1 MLCYIKQRLSLCNT
15 YNHYHHI
22 NQDLAY
28 SYLTEIFATYSS
40 IQICTEGM
48 TIMNLILKNR
58 RTNSSGFLSPQFWQ
72 YLFTLTVAL
81 LTTTVN
87 AQWNTQSP
95 VPTHLDVRGIAAP
108 TTEKIFIA
116 TDDNSF
122 DDGGAL
128 FESTDGGVTWV
139 HRNIPFSLGNPF
151 NGIFF
156 LNSQNGWVFGNENY
170 RTTDGGTNWVQ
181 LPSLGSIYFMK
192 FYSSTFGLATN
203 NFDRY
208 VSYDGGS
215 SWEVSPNN
223 IFAFDFI
230 DELNG
235 LGISETGIYKTTDGG
250 NTFSFVH
257 AGDAKSIAF
266 LSGTI
271 AVAIADDS
279 FLRSTDGGTNW
290 NVVTSAS
297 GRLQLFAFSPEVVLA
312 SGRTGPYPNY
322 DDRVIRTSDGGQT
335 WSDLGEVIP
344 SGVYAFSIVNSQNMV
359 ASDFEGNMFHS
370 SDAGLNWSQTFVSP
384 GQVPGFLSSASP
396 YFADTQTGYFG
407 YGNGFVIK
415 STTGGASWFQI
426 SSGTGES
433 LNDIDRFP
441 DGNLIAVGDNGTLL
455 TSNGISQWIQTE
467 RFTSQDINAVHVI
480 NTTDVVV
487 VDQTGQVYIS
497 NDAGLTWSIL
507 GSAPANLNAKDL
519 HFTTLLDGWVTGSGS
534 IGNVLFHTTDGGNSW
549 TPAQGFGGAYI
560 TVDFE
565 GSRGW
570 ALNVGG
576 RYYYS
581 SDNGA
586 TWNQAELPGF
596 PFQLADMDF
605 YNENIGY
612 AAGYGGYAAR
622 SNDGGLT
629 WDVLPT
635 INTTDNFTDIYLLGE
650 NELWLSTS
658 NNVAYHSADGGESWS
673 VLNIESAGFGAFS
686 AIAAEPNGDAWA
698 VGFQGYIE
706 RFIGPP
712 PPPPNIPPVASFDF
726 EATGLTV
733 NFTESS
739 IDPDGFIVSWSWNF
753 GDGNSSAQQHPTH
766 TYDIANT
773 YIVTLTVTDNEGAT
787 GSTGKI
793 VVVQPGPGGTFGNFT
808 EVTPLDSLF
817 VTPQDEDFWVI
828 TTAPADYDND
838 GDLDIAVLGYYVIY
852 NQSVEDKLIL
862 IRNDGPAGSEEW
874 EFSYID
880 VPLGNLTVGAS
891 DLAWGDVDGDGYLDL
906 VVGSNGKTVL
916 YHNDNG
922 TLLLTDTELPG
933 YWEDNDQADFDLRSI
948 TWADFDND
956 GDLDL
961 LLPSVWDNSTFSYRT
976 ALMRNDGPNGTG
988 GWIFTEVNAGFAP
1001 TTYAQSQWADFDGDQ
1016 DLDLLL
1022 INIAPLTDDGFIRRY
1037 RNDGNGIFVGEDI
1050 LGSLSIE
1057 HGEAQWGDYDGDGD
1071 LDILVAGNVKEVDS
1085 TYTHMALRIYRNDN
1099 ESYEPVDVIECITC
1113 EGWFD
1118 LTAATWADYDS
1129 DGDIDIL
1136 LAGTHNPGTGNIE
1149 GRARIYTNNNGTFT
1163 ESENE
1168 LPAPRASGTRGGTF
1182 SWFDIDGDGDLDYFI
1197 AGQYFVPGGNGLV
1210 EAQMHVYR
1218 NDSEGQN
1225 NAPTTPTGLE
1235 AIVQSDNSVFLSWD
1249 PSMDDHTP
1257 SASITYDLLIVRK
1270 GRHTPSDNFNTRL
1283 PEPGNISAV
1292 LEWSLIGLQDGQYEW
1307 KLSAVD
1313 AAYIGSLRAT
1323 GEFNI
1328 GVTSTGEEKG
1338 NLPLEF
1344 SLDQNYPN
1352 PFNPATTIE
1361 YSLAEQAEVS
1371 IFIYSILGEKIMSL
1385 VNMNKEAGYHKY
1397 HLNAAD
1403 LPSGVYVYQLHAKG
1417 NNKTFIQSKKMTL
1430 IK

>member
-1 MLCYIKQRLSLCNT
+1 MRELLMSQGSRIRGYKKIRKLQL
-15 YNHYHHI
+15 
-22 NQDLAY
+22 
-28 SYLTEIFATYSS
+28 
-40 IQICTEGM
+40 
-48 TIMNLILKNR
+48 LIPFVLV
-58 RTNSSGFLSPQFWQ
+58 S
-72 YLFTLTVAL
+72 FTSTV
-81 LTTTVN
+81 T

-108 TTEKIFIA
+108 TTERVFIA

-139 HRNIPFSLGNPF
+139 QRNIPFSLGNPF

-203 NFDRY
+203 NLDRY

-215 SWEVSPNN
+215 SWEISPNN
-223 IFAFDFI
+223 IFSFDFI

-235 LGISETGIYKTTDGG
+235 LGVSETGIYKTTDGG

-290 NVVTSAS
+290 NVVTSAN

-335 WSDLGEVIP
+335 WGDLGEVIP
-344 SGVYAFSIVNSQNMV
+344 GGVYAFSIVNPQNMV

-370 SDAGLNWSQTFVSP
+370 SDAGLNWSQTFSSP
-384 GQVPGFLSSASP
+384 GQFPGYLSSASP
-396 YFADTQTGYFG
+396 HFANEQIGYFG

-415 STTGGASWFQI
+415 SIDGGTSWFQI

-441 DGNLIAVGDNGTLL
+441 NGNMIAVGDNGTLL
-455 TSNGISQWIQTE
+455 TSNGISQWIQAE

-487 VDQTGQVYIS
+487 VDQTGQVYSS

-534 IGNVLFHTTDGGNSW
+534 IGNVLFHTTNGGNSW

-605 YNENIGY
+605 YNESIGY
-612 AAGYGGYAAR
+612 AAGFGGYAAR

-635 INTTDNFTDIYLLGE
+635 PNTTDNFTDIYLLGE

-658 NNVAYHSADGGESWS
+658 NNVAYHSANGGDSWS
-673 VLNIESAGFGAFS
+673 ILNIESAGFGSFS
-686 AIAAEPNGDAWA
+686 AIVAEPDGDAWT

-726 EATGLTV
+726 AATGLTV

-739 IDPDGFIVSWSWNF
+739 TDPDGFIVSWSWNF
-753 GDGNSSAQQHPTH
+753 GDGNSSAQQHPAH
-766 TYDIANT
+766 TYDTANT

-817 VTPQDEDFWVI
+817 VTPQDEDFWVA
-828 TTAPADYDND
+828 TTAAADFDGDGDLDIAVFGFYVIYNQSVEEKLVILKNNGAASPTEWDFDYIDIPLGDLTSGASDMAWGDFDGNGYPDLVVGSNGETVIYRNNAGTLVLTDTELPGYYEDNFQADFDLRSITLADYDND
-838 GDLDIAVLGYYVIY
+838 GDLDI
-852 NQSVEDKLIL
+852 
-862 IRNDGPAGSEEW
+862 
-874 EFSYID
+874 
-880 VPLGNLTVGAS
+880 
-891 DLAWGDVDGDGYLDL
+891 
-906 VVGSNGKTVL
+906 
-916 YHNDNG
+916 
-922 TLLLTDTELPG
+922 
-933 YWEDNDQADFDLRSI
+933 
-948 TWADFDND
+948 
-956 GDLDL
+956 
-961 LLPSVWDNSTFSYRT
+961 LLPSVYDFNTFTYRT
-976 ALMRNDGPNGTG
+976 ALMRNDGPNQTG
-988 GWIFTEVNAGFAP
+988 GWIFTEIEAGFEP
-1001 TTYAQSQWADFDGDQ
+1001 TTHAQSQWADFDNDQ
-1016 DLDLLL
+1016 DLDLL
-1022 INIAPLTDDGFIRRY
+1022 IVNIAPLTDDGFIRIY
-1037 RNDGNGIFVGEDI
+1037 RNDGNGNFVGGDI
-1050 LGSLSIE
+1050 LGDLTIE
-1057 HGEAQWGDYDGDGD
+1057 HGEVQWGDYDGDGD
-1071 LDILVAGNVKEVDS
+1071 LDILVAGNIKEVNGVYRDV
-1085 TYTHMALRIYRNDN
+1085 LRIYRNDDSVYIPI
-1099 ESYEPVDVIECITC
+1099 EVIENIHS

-1118 LTAATWADYDS
+1118 LNAATWADYDS
-1129 DGDIDIL
+1129 DGNMDIL
-1136 LAGTHNPGTGNIE
+1136 LAGTYNSGSQIE
-1149 GRARIYTNNNGTFT
+1149 GRARVYINDGNGNFAFTN
-1163 ESENE
+1163 NE
-1168 LPAPRASGTRGGTF
+1168 LPAPRSMGDRGGTF
-1182 SWFDIDGDGDLDYFI
+1182 SWFDIDADGDLDYFI
-1197 AGQYFVPGGNGLV
+1197 AGFYFVPGGNGLV

-1218 NDSEGQN
+1218 NDVPNLNE
-1225 NAPTTPTGLE
+1225 APSTPTGLE
-1235 AIVQSDNSVFLSWD
+1235 AIIQSDNTVLFSWD
-1249 PSMDDHTP
+1249 PSTDDHTP
-1257 SASITYDLLIVRK
+1257 SAAITYDLLVIRK
-1270 GRHTPSDNFNTRL
+1270 GKHTPSNGVNTRL

-1292 LEWSLIGLQDGQYEW
+1292 IDWSLTGLEDGQYEW
-1307 KLSAVD
+1307 ILRAVD
-1313 AAYIGSLRAT
+1313 GAYVGSLQAV
-1323 GEFNI
+1323 GEFSI
-1328 GVTSTGEEKG
+1328 GVTSTREEKG

-1371 IFIYSILGEKIMSL
+1371 IFIFSILGEKIMSL